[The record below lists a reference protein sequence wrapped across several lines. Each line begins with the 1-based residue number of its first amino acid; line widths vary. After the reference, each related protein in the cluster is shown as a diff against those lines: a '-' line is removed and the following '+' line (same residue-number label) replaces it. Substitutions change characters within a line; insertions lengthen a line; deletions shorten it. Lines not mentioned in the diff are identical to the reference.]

1 MLNLPWFFHPSLHLF
16 SKQVRE
22 GGRPLLQL
30 DVVFEHSGPEGWAPE
45 ARWYRVGGLRTA
57 VMDLGVHALSAL
69 LVMTTGSLDMS
80 SQSISRLSPERSV
93 LEGMLKAGVVIRA
106 EVGWDAVV
114 RPSFVVRAT
123 TDNATYST
131 DLIAEAQAA
140 ITGNGLGPYSH
151 FVECHRSRTIPAT
164 DIASLR
170 PLLETALRWAEQ
182 C

>member
-1 MLNLPWFFHPSLHLF
+1 MVYFRVKDWARVE
-16 SKQVRE
+16 VR
-22 GGRPLLQL
+22 GRP
-30 DVVFEHSGPEGWAPE
+30 
-45 ARWYRVGGLRTA
+45 GLGEPGRA
-57 VMDLGVHALSAL
+57 QDAK
-69 LVMTTGSLDMS
+69 
-80 SQSISRLSPERSV
+80 RLRSV

-123 TDNATYST
+123 TDNATNST